1 MPGTTIFFLALVGI
15 VAGCRIVELRLS
27 RRHQRELAAGG
38 AAALREPVFPAMV
51 ALHTG
56 ILAGAVAETLLLAR
70 PFVVELAIPAVV
82 LVAAANALRFWVI
95 ATLGVHWN
103 VRVVPSMPLGVV
115 TGGPYRFVRHPNYVA
130 VFVELAALP
139 LVHGA
144 YLTAIAGAL
153 LHAAVLRRRV
163 GLEESV
169 LMDGRSVPARLRRKP
184 VLPFPRPRDVHGRRR
199 NRGRRT
205 GGRHARLAARAG
217 GSDRR
222 DLRGEDLPA
231 RKAVRRGDH
240 ARRRRRAES
249 ARAARRGGR
258 TPARIGPLPR
268 LRTSAEAGFPIGPDG
283 TAPFALAQRRW
294 HLDQALLAAAR
305 ATPGV
310 RVFDDARSKA
320 PRSRADGRSAFTS
333 AASCA
338 ARDWSVGAD
347 GPRFARSAVRSGSI
361 AAGAPVKQ
369 GASACA
375 CTIASRPAGR
385 SLRAWRSSSAAVT
398 SCTRR
403 RFPTASCCSRR
414 SAIATP
420 WGRTRATRWRA
431 GSASNRCCVTGW
443 TARRR

>member
-1 MPGTTIFFLALVGI
+1 MPATTIFFLALVGI

-70 PFVVELAIPAVV
+70 PFVVEMAIPAVV

-169 LMDGRSVPARLRRKP
+169 LMADESYRRAFAHKP
-184 VLPFPRPRDVHGRRR
+184 RFLPFPRSAPRDR
-199 NRGRRT
+199 
-205 GGRHARLAARAG
+205 
-217 GSDRR
+217 S
-222 DLRGEDLPA
+222 PW
-231 RKAVRRGDH
+231 
-240 ARRRRRAES
+240 
-249 ARAARRGGR
+249 
-258 TPARIGPLPR
+258 P
-268 LRTSAEAGFPIGPDG
+268 TS
-283 TAPFALAQRRW
+283 
-294 HLDQALLAAAR
+294 
-305 ATPGV
+305 
-310 RVFDDARSKA
+310 
-320 PRSRADGRSAFTS
+320 
-333 AASCA
+333 
-338 ARDWSVGAD
+338 
-347 GPRFARSAVRSGSI
+347 
-361 AAGAPVKQ
+361 
-369 GASACA
+369 
-375 CTIASRPAGR
+375 
-385 SLRAWRSSSAAVT
+385 
-398 SCTRR
+398 
-403 RFPTASCCSRR
+403 
-414 SAIATP
+414 
-420 WGRTRATRWRA
+420 
-431 GSASNRCCVTGW
+431 
-443 TARRR
+443 